1 MGRAC
6 GAERTP
12 HLFEID
18 PRGVLVYAGAVDNSP
33 DGEGQIP
40 TGGVPVRHVDEAI
53 AAVLAGKPVPVP
65 EMKPYGCTVKY
76 GS

>member
-1 MGRAC
+1 VGRAC

-12 HLFEID
+12 HLFVID

-33 DGEGQIP
+33 DGEGQSP
-40 TGGVPVRHVDEAI
+40 TGGVLVRHVDEAI
-53 AAVLAGKPVPVP
+53 ADVLAGKPVPVP
-65 EMKPYGCTVKY
+65 ETKPYGCTVKY